1 MKRICIVE
9 DENNI
14 ADMYKALF
22 EAEGCEVRC
31 AADGEAGLKLIKEFA
46 PDLVLLDILMPKMNG
61 YEVLRQLQ
69 GLRLNDKMMICILS
83 NLDQRQDME
92 RCVALG
98 AREYFVK
105 SHITPRHL
113 LDKLYRLTAFAS

>member
-22 EAEGCEVRC
+22 EAEGCEV
-31 AADGEAGLKLIKEFA
+31 
-46 PDLVLLDILMPKMNG
+46 
-61 YEVLRQLQ
+61 
-69 GLRLNDKMMICILS
+69 
-83 NLDQRQDME
+83 